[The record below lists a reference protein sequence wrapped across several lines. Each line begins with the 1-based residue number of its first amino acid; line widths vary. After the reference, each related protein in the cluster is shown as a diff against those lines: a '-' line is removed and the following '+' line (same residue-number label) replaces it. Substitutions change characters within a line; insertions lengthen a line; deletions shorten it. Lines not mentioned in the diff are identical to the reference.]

1 MYWWIQMSK
10 TIAFIVVGWHNKNLL
25 AECFDSILAQT
36 YKDIKIVYVDNGST
50 DDSVKFVQQDYP
62 DIVCLDTGKNNGF
75 AKGNNIGI
83 KTALNDESVEYVAL
97 LNSDATLA
105 RDWVEKLVAFSKGK
119 KNVAAMQGVT
129 LDYYNHDII
138 DSTHLYVARNSQ
150 ATQGSC
156 RERFIGVPSS
166 FTTFGVNCAAAMFT
180 RQFIEAQPYKRFFDE
195 TMFMY
200 LEDVDVALRS
210 INMGY
215 KNYCVKDALAYHM
228 GSASSK
234 KNKNFPLYMTF
245 RNNTGLLIK
254 NMPLGL
260 LLRLLP
266 KLIRSDSLLKKE
278 LKRKGRITEAH
289 AVRKGRLVGLLYTP
303 YYVIKRSKMIG
314 RKKIHKSYL
323 WNLMNKGY

>member
-1 MYWWIQMSK
+1 MYWWILMNK
-10 TIAFIVVGWHNKNLL
+10 TVAFIVVGWNNKDLL
-25 AECFDSILAQT
+25 AECFDSISSQT
-36 YKDIKIVYVDNGST
+36 YKNIKIIYVDNGSA
-50 DDSVKFVQQDYP
+50 DDSVEFVKQNYP
-62 DIVCLDTGKNNGF
+62 YIFCLDTGKNNGF

-83 KTALNDESVEYVAL
+83 KEALSDKSVEYIAL

-105 RDWVEKLVAFSKGK
+105 KYWVENLLAFSKGK
-119 KNVAAMQGVT
+119 KNVAAMQGIT
-129 LDYYNHDII
+129 LDYYNHNII

-156 RERFIGVPSS
+156 RERFVGIPSS

-180 RQFIEAQPYKRFFDE
+180 RQFIEDQPYKKFFDE

-215 KNYCVKDALAYHM
+215 KNYCVKDTYAYHM

-254 NMPLGL
+254 SMPIGL

-266 KLIRSDSLLKKE
+266 KLIRSDRLLKKE

-289 AVRKGRLVGLLYTP
+289 AVRKGRLIGLLYTP
-303 YYVIKRSKMIG
+303 HYLIKRCKMIG
-314 RKKIHKSYL
+314 RKKVQKDYL
-323 WNLMNKGY
+323 WNLMNSGY